1 MNILSNLLLVPTFG
15 SLMLAGYALTIN
27 ELGLLIA
34 SLSVMSLGLF
44 IFFTDKHIN
53 KKR

>member
-1 MNILSNLLLVPTFG
+1 MNMLSNLLLVPTFG
-15 SLMLAGYALTIN
+15 ALMLSGYALTIN

-44 IFFTDKHIN
+44 IFLTDRHIN
-53 KKR
+53 KKK